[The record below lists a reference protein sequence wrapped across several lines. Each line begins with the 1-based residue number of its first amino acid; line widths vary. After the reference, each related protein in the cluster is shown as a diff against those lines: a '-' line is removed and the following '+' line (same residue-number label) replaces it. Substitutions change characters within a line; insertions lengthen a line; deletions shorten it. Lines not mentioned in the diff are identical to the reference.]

1 MKLIS
6 MLMYSNMEFANRKAC
21 VEHYQE
27 QFPRLPRY
35 MIEMALDYDLAQ
47 DGASNEKPLTGR
59 QKRKQKQVKK
69 EQEPVKRELNQTIQ
83 EALEKGKPLE
93 IDCAK
98 VLKAEEYEMPPFMK
112 GHIEVDGGAVAA
124 QMDKE
129 PTEEIEEFSILEEF

>member
-1 MKLIS
+1 M
-6 MLMYSNMEFANRKAC
+6 
-21 VEHYQE
+21 
-27 QFPRLPRY
+27 
-35 MIEMALDYDLAQ
+35 
-47 DGASNEKPLTGR
+47 
-59 QKRKQKQVKK
+59 KK

-124 QMDKE
+124 QMQDKE